1 MPAENRYLLRALE
14 KSGYVIM
21 VVTGHKG
28 SDELTFEYVSPNA
41 EILGMSVKLLSKGLK
56 LPTDYVH
63 PEDRK
68 AANEMAL
75 KAIADGVD
83 EYTYD
88 YRMVGDNG
96 KVYNVRNELT
106 IVRTEPDTATIECYI
121 REVRETAYVP
131 KKKETEVHVDSDAL
145 RRKSREL
152 MPAANRSREVTEVF
166 ASLAGLYSVVL
177 SPEGKSLFPAVGPDT
192 NLGDFYDLFQTP
204 RYRELFE
211 ELKEKMLH
219 VDYQPKIIDRPE
231 GGIGKLSAVPL
242 MIGGELQAV
251 WVIGS
256 YTQEETDKLSEVYE
270 KQWSVGALLEEF
282 LKKSISLEVEVAKA
296 RGAGK
301 KLREELSRQNIANEA
316 LTKISSSLIDRVDQA
331 IAETLH
337 AAGMNLDVDRIF
349 LYTMDRDR
357 KKGYKLRSQYSLMG
371 AEPDVELLT
380 ILPERMDNVIRMI
393 EDAGGRVVADRNT
406 MTEEY
411 KLTLMRYSFNGVV
424 IYPIYLEEKIYGMLF
439 FAEASAERVWT
450 KEELRFTKSISLIIQ
465 KMIEN
470 ADGDGNLRR
479 VNRDLIE
486 TYNTLTVAMFVR
498 DLTSGEVLF
507 SNTEMDKLVGYEFT
521 GTDSRRLIVDLHDRF
536 DSIDTMRKPFINKE
550 RVTNWRSYL
559 QPLGQI
565 MDITEIRMEWLRG
578 EPASMIFLRKPKD

>member
-1 MPAENRYLLRALE
+1 
-14 KSGYVIM
+14 
-21 VVTGHKG
+21 
-28 SDELTFEYVSPNA
+28 
-41 EILGMSVKLLSKGLK
+41 
-56 LPTDYVH
+56 
-63 PEDRK
+63 
-68 AANEMAL
+68 
-75 KAIADGVD
+75 
-83 EYTYD
+83 
-88 YRMVGDNG
+88 
-96 KVYNVRNELT
+96 
-106 IVRTEPDTATIECYI
+106 
-121 REVRETAYVP
+121 
-131 KKKETEVHVDSDAL
+131 
-145 RRKSREL
+145 
-152 MPAANRSREVTEVF
+152 
-166 ASLAGLYSVVL
+166 
-177 SPEGKSLFPAVGPDT
+177 
-192 NLGDFYDLFQTP
+192 
-204 RYRELFE
+204 
-211 ELKEKMLH
+211 
-219 VDYQPKIIDRPE
+219 
-231 GGIGKLSAVPL
+231 
-242 MIGGELQAV
+242 
-251 WVIGS
+251 
-256 YTQEETDKLSEVYE
+256 
-270 KQWSVGALLEEF
+270 
-282 LKKSISLEVEVAKA
+282 
-296 RGAGK
+296 
-301 KLREELSRQNIANEA
+301 
-316 LTKISSSLIDRVDQA
+316 
-331 IAETLH
+331 
-337 AAGMNLDVDRIF
+337 VDRIF

-371 AEPDVELLT
+371 AEPDVEILT
-380 ILPERMDNVIRMI
+380 ILPERMNNVIRMI

-470 ADGDGNLRR
+470 VDGDGNLRR